1 MNKIFFTSDTHFG
14 SERTLKFSRRPF
26 KNVEEM
32 DNTII
37 NNWNKTVSDKDT
49 VYHLGDFGNFDV
61 IPKLN
66 GMINL
71 IPGNYERAID
81 IHGALDDKVGSDEF
95 KGFSFYECNN
105 LQLQLPLNKGLE
117 LVNLCHEPS
126 LHDKNYFNLFGHIHK
141 LCMIKQFGLNVGIDC
156 HNFYPCDL
164 DTIIF
169 YKNAI
174 ENHYDKEV
182 FL

>member
-1 MNKIFFTSDTHFG
+1 
-14 SERTLKFSRRPF
+14 
-26 KNVEEM
+26 
-32 DNTII
+32 
-37 NNWNKTVSDKDT
+37 
-49 VYHLGDFGNFDV
+49 
-61 IPKLN
+61 
-66 GMINL
+66 
-71 IPGNYERAID
+71 
-81 IHGALDDKVGSDEF
+81 
-95 KGFSFYECNN
+95 
-105 LQLQLPLNKGLE
+105 LQLPLNKGLE